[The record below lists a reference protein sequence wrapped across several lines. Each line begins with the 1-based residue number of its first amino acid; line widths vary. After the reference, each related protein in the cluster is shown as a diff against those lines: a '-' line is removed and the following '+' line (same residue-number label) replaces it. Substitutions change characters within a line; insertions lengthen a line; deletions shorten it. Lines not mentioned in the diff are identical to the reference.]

1 MSDSWDEYAQDWD
14 SNPDAIAYSQ
24 LAFNSLST
32 HFNPAGLNVL
42 DFGCGTGL
50 LSEKIAG
57 VANSVVAVD
66 SSAKMIDI
74 LKAKKLANV
83 TALACE
89 ISAESINGNSILKS
103 GFDLIVASSVCAFIP
118 NFEKTL
124 ADLKALLNPG
134 GVFIQWDWKRNDDE
148 PDFGFNDKSITKAY
162 SKAGLSLVL
171 VTTEFSLTSEK
182 GTREVIMGIAKKE

>member
-1 MSDSWDEYAQDWD
+1 MSDSWDEYAQEWD

-57 VANSVVAVD
+57 VASSVVAVD

-89 ISAESINGNSILKS
+89 ISEESINKSSILKS

-118 NFEKTL
+118 DFEKTL
-124 ADLKALLNPG
+124 MDLKSLLNPG
-134 GVFIQWDWKRNDDE
+134 GVFIQWDWKRNDADS
-148 PDFGFNDKSITKAY
+148 DFGFNEESITKAY
-162 SKAGLSLVL
+162 SKVGLSVVL
-171 VTTEFSLTSEK
+171 VATEFSLTSEK
-182 GTREVIMGIAKKE
+182 GSREVIIGVGKNG

>member
-1 MSDSWDEYAQDWD
+1 MSDSWDEYAQEWD

-24 LAFNSLST
+24 LAFDSLST
-32 HFNPAGLNVL
+32 HYNPAGLNVL

-57 VANSVVAVD
+57 IANSVVAVD
-66 SSAKMIDI
+66 ASAKMIDI

-89 ISAESINGNSILKS
+89 ISEESINKSSILKS

-118 NFEKTL
+118 DYEKTL
-124 ADLKALLNPG
+124 ADLKLLLNPA

-148 PDFGFNDKSITKAY
+148 PDFGFNDESITKVY
-162 SKAGLSLVL
+162 SKVGLSVVL
-171 VTTEFSLTSEK
+171 VATEFSLTSEK
-182 GTREVIMGIAKKE
+182 GSREVIIGVGKNG